1 MATIIIVIFI
11 HIRILLRI
19 LLRLPVAR
27 ILESSK
33 AELVLENFD
42 QILTFSS

>member
-1 MATIIIVIFI
+1 
-11 HIRILLRI
+11 
-19 LLRLPVAR
+19 LPVAR